1 MNIRTMI
8 VDDEPHAR
16 ERLRE
21 LCMNEQDMAVV
32 GEAAHAVDALRQLER
47 LRPTLLLLD
56 VQLRG
61 TNSLS
66 ILRELNGTRP
76 LIVIVSAYEQYA
88 LEAFDVAAV
97 DYLVKPCARE
107 RFRLAMAR
115 VRSRL
120 ADTQSDNLATRIAET
135 LRANGGVTSDT
146 RTKRIVVEHDGR
158 MVFVAQDDIH
168 SVTADRNYVTL
179 HCGTQT
185 YSLRWTMNQ
194 ALTALDPQRFLRVH
208 RSVIINCEHVRE
220 MTRWFHGEYVI
231 VLTNDQ
237 QFTSGRSFSAALRA
251 RIKNTG

>member
-16 ERLRE
+16 DRLRE
-21 LCMNEQDMAVV
+21 LCTHEQDLSVV

-61 TNSLS
+61 TNGLS
-66 ILRELNGTRP
+66 ILRELNGARP

-88 LEAFDVAAV
+88 IEAFDVAAV

-115 VRSRL
+115 VRTRL
-120 ADTQSDNLATRIAET
+120 AETPSDELASRIAES
-135 LRANGGVTSDT
+135 LRASGGLPPDS
-146 RTKRIVVEHDGR
+146 RAKRIVVEHEGR
-158 MVFVAQDDIH
+158 MVFVSQDDIH

-179 HCGTQT
+179 HCGQQT
-185 YSLRWTMNQ
+185 YSLRWTMSQ
-194 ALTALDPQRFLRVH
+194 ALAALDPQRFLRIH
-208 RSVIINCEHVRE
+208 RSVIVNCEHVRE

-231 VLTNDQ
+231 VLTNEQ

-251 RIKNTG
+251 RIKNH

>member
-1 MNIRTMI
+1 MSIRTMI

-16 ERLRE
+16 DRLRE
-21 LCMNEQDMAVV
+21 LCTNEQDVAVV
-32 GEAAHAVDALRQLER
+32 GEAAQAVDALRQLER
-47 LRPTLLLLD
+47 LRPSLLLLD

-61 TNSLS
+61 TNGLS
-66 ILRELNGTRP
+66 ILRELDGARP
-76 LIVIVSAYEQYA
+76 LIIIVSAYEQYA

-115 VRSRL
+115 VRTRI
-120 ADTQSDNLATRIAET
+120 AETQSDYLATRIADT
-135 LRANGGVTSDT
+135 LRANGAVPNEG
-146 RTKRIVVEHDGR
+146 RAKRIVVEHEGR
-158 MVFVAQDDIH
+158 MVFVSQDDIH

-179 HCGTQT
+179 HCGQQA
-185 YSLRWTMNQ
+185 YSLRWTMTQ
-194 ALTALDPQRFLRVH
+194 AQAALDPQRFLRVH
-208 RSVIINCEHVRE
+208 RSVIINCERVRE

-251 RIKNTG
+251 RIKNTP